1 MGISFTPAPKAI
13 IKVDTGLL
21 TTLVGGSAVLTA
33 NQESVETQN
42 KILGKLKNIEKC
54 LKKMSDLDL
63 KED

>member
-1 MGISFTPAPKAI
+1 MSITFIPAPKAI

-21 TTLVGGSAVLTA
+21 TTLVGGNAVLTA

-42 KILGKLKNIEKC
+42 KILSKLKNIEKC

-63 KED
+63 EED